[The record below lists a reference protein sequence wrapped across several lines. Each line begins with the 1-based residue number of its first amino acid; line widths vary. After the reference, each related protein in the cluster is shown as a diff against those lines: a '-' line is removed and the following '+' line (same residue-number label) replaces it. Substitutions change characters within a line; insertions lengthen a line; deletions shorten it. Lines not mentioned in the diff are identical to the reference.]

1 MFKIGEKVY
10 LLDIDAIIEY
20 ITKSDESTK
29 NVNTQTV
36 NHYRSADNT
45 DASQVVYGAELCY
58 VGKEVSED
66 KHTKSETID
75 TIRYDLVKSMIETLL
90 NINFD
95 GDDEDL
101 TSITFGEKII
111 FNSFIEKGFL
121 KEKK

>member
-10 LLDIDAIIEY
+10 LLNIDAIIEY
-20 ITKSDESTK
+20 ITKSDDSTK

-36 NHYRSADNT
+36 NHYRSNDST
-45 DASQVVYGAELCY
+45 DASVGTFGGELVY

-75 TIRYDLVKSMIETLL
+75 TIRYDLIKSMIETLL
-90 NINFD
+90 NISFD
-95 GDDEDL
+95 GDEDDL

-121 KEKK
+121 KEKE